1 MYIMK
6 VTVILKVRNENI
18 KNKSRDGK
26 IINKS
31 FIEYASRLLFKHVLE
46 KDSTDL

>member
-1 MYIMK
+1 MYIIK
-6 VTVILKVRNENI
+6 VTAIIKVRNRNI
-18 KNKSRDGK
+18 KNKTRDGK

-46 KDSTDL
+46 KDLTDL